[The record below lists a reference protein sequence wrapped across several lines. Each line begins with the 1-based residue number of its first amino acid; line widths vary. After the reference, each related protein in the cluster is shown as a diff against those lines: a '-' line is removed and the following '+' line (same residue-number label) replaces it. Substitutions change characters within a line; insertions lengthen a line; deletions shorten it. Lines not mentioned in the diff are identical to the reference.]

1 MNPVDFVD
9 PDGKR
14 WVNKY
19 GKEVWNINGP
29 TQYASQQEK
38 ILANTLTEHTTD
50 EAVKLNVEKSTI
62 DQKEYMPDIITEKLI
77 DEFTIQKPLEKLTGI
92 KPVSKTVK

>member
-9 PDGKR
+9 PEGKR

-38 ILANTLTEHTTD
+38 ILANT
-50 EAVKLNVEKSTI
+50 
-62 DQKEYMPDIITEKLI
+62 EYMPDIITEKLI